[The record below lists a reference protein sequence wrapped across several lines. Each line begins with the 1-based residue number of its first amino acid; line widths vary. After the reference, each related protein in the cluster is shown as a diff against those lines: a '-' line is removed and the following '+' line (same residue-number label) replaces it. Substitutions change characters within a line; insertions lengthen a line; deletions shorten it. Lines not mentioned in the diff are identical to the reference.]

1 MSKGSIQASLQ
12 WWKEKEG
19 LICLKI
25 KERQEH
31 NLPLGKCPEFL
42 AHTRAKINEYER
54 LVLL

>member
-1 MSKGSIQASLQ
+1 MSKDSIQRSLQ

-42 AHTRAKINEYER
+42 AHTRAKINEYEMMI
-54 LVLL
+54 L

>member
-1 MSKGSIQASLQ
+1 MSKESIQRSLQ

-31 NLPLGKCPEFL
+31 NIPLGKCPDFL
-42 AHTRAKINEYER
+42 AHTRAKINEYEMMI
-54 LVLL
+54 L